1 MHCKGLVDLGREH
14 REDGTTKHYTYVY
27 VVGVDVVTLPRF
39 SRELFEDHTT
49 VVVCGKEN
57 PTINIYC
64 HTFGQLM
71 ESNRV
76 FFKFNLFVYNAT
88 QNLS

>member
-1 MHCKGLVDLGREH
+1 MDLGREH
-14 REDGTTKHYTYVY
+14 REDGITQHYTYVY

-49 VVVCGKEN
+49 VVVCGIEN
-57 PTINIYC
+57 PTINIFC
-64 HTFGQLM
+64 HIFGQLM

-76 FFKFNLFVYNAT
+76 FFFIKLVCVQCNTKFIIIPN
-88 QNLS
+88 